1 MKKFHKSILKVLI
14 LLTFLVAFPQYAS
27 GYETFKIPEQINIGI
42 RYGESATPMVSL
54 YAQGGLE
61 LGYYMGNEFYSVM
74 SFLENEEI
82 LIRKDGFFMNWNETF
97 IAYDFDREKDIHNT
111 AVQGPIHIQIG
122 ETFNSREDAYT
133 FITSLPKLDEEPYL
147 VYEDGW
153 KVWIGLYRDIFNAQE
168 AKNTISTLAA
178 DLPLNIIEGNDK
190 RIQVLSKSGNVLFM
204 YNVNDEDHHFRAI
217 PQKDSIGLIQ
227 VDGKK
232 FRGNII
238 IDRYA
243 DSDLTIINQLD
254 FEEYLYGVVP
264 REMSGEWPIEAQKA
278 QAVAARNFAVEKL
291 RSHQQYGFDL
301 CAGTHCQVY
310 GGYSSEH
317 PRSKTAVDE
326 TRGKLL
332 TYNGKIVTAFYHS
345 NSGGHT
351 EDVENIW
358 SSPVGYLKGVE
369 DPYSIGA
376 PNDSWTKK
384 YTKQEIEDILVSKGL
399 SVGMLENIL
408 VTEYSTND
416 RVLKLEFRGTD
427 GKKVLEKEKVRSIF
441 GYNNIKSTWFQIIT
455 DSGISAVNVLFDL
468 GQPPKQMSITNKFIV
483 TAEGMEELDEMDR
496 PYIFN
501 GKDYKEIGAY
511 TEADSYLFS
520 GKGWGHGVGMS
531 QWGAKKMA
539 EEGFTYD
546 QILTYYYTGARVE

>member
-1 MKKFHKSILKVLI
+1 MKKFHKPILKVLI
-14 LLTFLVAFPQYAS
+14 LLICLIAFPQYSRA
-27 GYETFKIPEQINIGI
+27 YETFKIPEQIKIGI
-42 RYGESATPMVSL
+42 RYGESATPIASL
-54 YAQGGLE
+54 YAQEGLE

-82 LIRKDGFFMNWNETF
+82 LIRKDGFFMDWNGTF
-97 IAYDFDREKDIHNT
+97 IAYDFDRERDIHNS
-111 AVQGPIHIQIG
+111 AVQGPIHLQIG
-122 ETFNSREDAYT
+122 QTFSSREEAYT
-133 FITSLPKLDEEPYL
+133 FMTSLPQLDEEPYL

-153 KVWIGLYRDIFNAQE
+153 KVWLGLYTDAVNAEE
-168 AKNTISTLAA
+168 AKIRISSLDP
-178 DLPLNIIEGNDK
+178 DLSLSMIQGNNK
-190 RIQVLSKSGNVLFM
+190 RIQVLNKSGKVLFM
-204 YNVNDEDHHFRAI
+204 YNVDDETYHFRAI

-232 FRGNII
+232 FRGSMI
-238 IDRYA
+238 IDRYT
-243 DSDLTIINQLD
+243 DSDLTIINQLN

-291 RSHQQYGFDL
+291 GSHQQYGFDL

-317 PRSKTAVDE
+317 PRSRMAVDE
-326 TRGKLL
+326 TQGKLL

-351 EDVENIW
+351 EDVENVW
-358 SSPVGYLKGVE
+358 SSSTNYLKGVE

-376 PNDSWTKK
+376 PNDHWTKK
-384 YTKQEIEDILVSKGL
+384 YTKQEIEDILTSKNL
-399 SVGMLENIL
+399 SVGTLENIL
-408 VTEYSTND
+408 VTERSTND
-416 RVLKLEFRGTD
+416 RVLKLEVRGTD
-427 GKKVLEKEKVRSIF
+427 GKKILEKEKVRSIF
-441 GYNNIKSTWFQIIT
+441 GYNNIKSTWFEIIT
-455 DSGISAVNVLFDL
+455 DGGPSAVSVLFDL
-468 GQPPKQMSITNKFIV
+468 GQPATQMSMTNKFIL

-501 GKDYKEIGAY
+501 GKEYKKVSS
-511 TEADSYLFS
+511 TEAEGYLFS

-546 QILTYYYTGARVE
+546 QILTYYYTGTKVE